1 MVTMGIIEL
10 NLSDK
15 DVEKLTSKRNSQLS
29 ALREE
34 MSKITKD
41 KYFFD
46 ITSYVIEEPE
56 NVRMKRAKLIAT
68 ELQNNSHISTKA
80 LQTDVKGQTVYVLS
94 VDKKR
99 KIEQP
104 KWLKGKQKPKADKE
118 AGKTA

>member
-1 MVTMGIIEL
+1 MGIIEL

-68 ELQNNSHISTKA
+68 ELQNSSHISTKA

-104 KWLKGKQKPKADKE
+104 KWLKGKQKKKADKK
-118 AGKTA
+118 A